1 VQQQPIAVMA
11 KRPDKKP
18 SPEDLRLIRQVRLA
32 AIVMS
37 LTMVLWI
44 AGQYIGGQL
53 GLDPRYAILL
63 DLAAIAALVW
73 SLFVT
78 YWVWKARRRS

>member
-1 VQQQPIAVMA
+1 MA
-11 KRPDKKP
+11 RRADKTP
-18 SPEDLRLIRQVRLA
+18 TAEERRLIRQVRLA

-37 LTMVLWI
+37 VTMVLWV

-73 SLFVT
+73 SLAVT

>member
-1 VQQQPIAVMA
+1 MA
-11 KRPDKKP
+11 RRPVRKP
-18 SPEDLRLIRQVRLA
+18 TAEELRLTRQVRLA

-37 LTMVLWI
+37 LTMVVWV

-53 GLDPRYAILL
+53 GLDPRYALLL

-73 SLFVT
+73 SLVVT
-78 YWVWKARRRS
+78 YWVWRARRRS

>member
-1 VQQQPIAVMA
+1 MA
-11 KRPDKKP
+11 RRPDRKP
-18 SPEDLRLIRQVRLA
+18 TAEELRLTRQVRLA

-37 LTMVLWI
+37 VTMVVWV

-53 GLDPRYAILL
+53 GLDPRYALLL

-73 SLFVT
+73 SLVVT
-78 YWVWKARRRS
+78 YWVWRARRRS

>member
-1 VQQQPIAVMA
+1 MA
-11 KRPDKKP
+11 RRDAKKP
-18 SPEDLRLIRQVRLA
+18 TEAEMRLIRQVRLA

-37 LTMVLWI
+37 LTMVLWV

-73 SLFVT
+73 ALIVT
-78 YWVWKARRRS
+78 YWVWKARRDGR